1 MKKAI
6 EHKHS
11 SVYCDKLLNAYDEE
25 KITQNKIMT
34 KKLSKAK
41 FGEAALSHTTTA
53 NQQQQ

>member
-1 MKKAI
+1 LKKAI

-41 FGEAALSHTTTA
+41 FGEAALSPTTTA
-53 NQQQQ
+53 NQQ